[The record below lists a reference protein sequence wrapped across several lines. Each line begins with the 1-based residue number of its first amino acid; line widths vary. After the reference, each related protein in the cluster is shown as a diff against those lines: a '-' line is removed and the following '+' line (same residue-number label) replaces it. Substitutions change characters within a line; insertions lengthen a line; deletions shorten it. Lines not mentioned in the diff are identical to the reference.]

1 MKLLPKS
8 AFILAA
14 AVFALGAQ
22 AQDLTGTLKKIKD
35 TGTITL
41 GARESSGAL
50 AYTLGDGKYV
60 GFHTEMS
67 EKIAADLAK
76 QLKRARSSIPLNISE
91 GSHARGGRRN
101 LHYGYAKG
109 SAQECIAILETA
121 VASQYIK
128 RPPEEVIPMLR
139 QIIGTLYNCI
149 GGHR

>member
-1 MKLLPKS
+1 MQISLEPAS
-8 AFILAA
+8 ARR
-14 AVFALGAQ
+14 GA
-22 AQDLTGTLKKIKD
+22 TRVRERCGTKEVPMLKIYDVSVDVVKRLVPVVAEID
-35 TGTITL
+35 
-41 GARESSGAL
+41 RH
-50 AYTLGDGKYV
+50 DG
-60 GFHTEMS
+60 
-67 EKIAADLAK
+67 DLAK

-91 GSHARGGRRN
+91 GSRARRGRRN

-128 RPPEEVIPMLR
+128 RPPEEVVPMLR